1 MPSRLQHQHAVR
13 RRLGRLMASNA
24 NRVPPPLALG
34 LDAEALA
41 ALCFVRHPGADG
53 AVSGLT
59 LGFDAR
65 IAPARLPTCLRSP
78 LDGEVVP
85 ACALRVEGPAAAQR
99 WISARND
106 SNQFLD
112 GALGAILRLDAD
124 PTRLLALTAG
134 HVCGASPAAR
144 RGDRL
149 RFTSAGA
156 GPSMSFD
163 GELLDWQPNFVRL
176 DGSTPLDAGVAEVH
190 PEELERFAAQA
201 RLWPAG
207 VAQARVTETLRL
219 RTRDLEISGVGFDW
233 IDVVLNVAGDPS
245 RRYTLRNSMAWQPS
259 LPTQGG
265 DSGAALWNDA
275 DQIVAIHAGGHA
287 GAGETPWA
295 YAVPIGR
302 VLSWVGASVVC
313 RGEALQPAS
322 PAAAAP
328 PPAAAELPPVPA
340 DRSGRQA
347 READTLART
356 MYGEARG
363 EGLRGLEAVAHVVLN
378 RVDAQRWWG
387 RDVVAACLKPW
398 QFSCWNAADPN
409 RRKLFALS
417 AADPVYA
424 RAFEIADRLLEL
436 QDRDHAL
443 RLRSDPTEGATHY
456 YAPARVKRPAWA
468 AGRAPCARIGGHDF
482 FRDVA

>member
-1 MPSRLQHQHAVR
+1 MASDANRLGPSRV
-13 RRLGRLMASNA
+13 
-24 NRVPPPLALG
+24 LG
-34 LDAEALA
+34 LDGEALA

-53 AVSGLT
+53 TVSGLT
-59 LGFDAR
+59 LGFDSR
-65 IAPARLPTCLRSP
+65 IAPARLPESLPSP
-78 LDGEVVP
+78 LDGEPVP
-85 ACALRVEGPAAAQR
+85 ARALRVDGPATAQN

-134 HVCGASPAAR
+134 HVCGASRATR

-163 GELLDWQPNFVRL
+163 GDLLDWQPNFVRL

-190 PEELERFAAQA
+190 PEDLAGFLAQP
-201 RLWPAG
+201 RHWPAG
-207 VAQARVTETLRL
+207 VAQARITDKLRL
-219 RTRDLEISGVGFDW
+219 RTRDLEISGIGFEW

-265 DSGAALWNDA
+265 DSGAPLWNDA
-275 DQIVAIHAGGHA
+275 DQLVAIHAGGHA
-287 GAGETPWA
+287 VTGEAPWA

-302 VLSWVGASVVC
+302 VLEWVGASVVC
-313 RGEALQPAS
+313 RGERLQPA
-322 PAAAAP
+322 PPTTPAAP
-328 PPAAAELPPVPA
+328 PTSAIELASPRVN
-340 DRSGRQA
+340 GGERQLP
-347 READTLART
+347 EADTLART

-363 EGLRGLEAVAHVVLN
+363 EGARGLEAVAHVVLN
-378 RVDAQRWWG
+378 RVDAHRWWG
-387 RDVVAACLKPW
+387 DDVVAVCLKPW
-398 QFSCWNAADPN
+398 QFSCWNATDPN
-409 RRKLFALS
+409 RRKLLTLS

-424 RAFEIADRLLEL
+424 QAFGTATRLLEL
-436 QDRDHAL
+436 QDRDHAA

-456 YAPARVKRPAWA
+456 YAPALVKRPAWA

>member
-13 RRLGRLMASNA
+13 RRLGRLMATDA
-24 NRVPPPLALG
+24 NRVPPALALG

-53 AVSGLT
+53 AASGLT
-59 LGFDAR
+59 LGFDDR
-65 IAPARLPTCLRSP
+65 IAPARLPMGLRSP
-78 LDGEVVP
+78 FGGEPVP
-85 ACALRVEGPAAAQR
+85 ARALRVEGPATAQN
-99 WISARND
+99 WITARND

-176 DGSTPLDAGVAEVH
+176 DGSTPLDAGVAEVL
-190 PEELERFAAQA
+190 PDDLARLTAQQ

-207 VAQARVTETLRL
+207 VAQARLTDTLRL

-233 IDVVLNVAGDPS
+233 IDVALNVAGDPS

-287 GAGETPWA
+287 AAGEAPWA

-302 VLSWVGASVVC
+302 VLGWVGASVVC
-313 RGEALQPAS
+313 RGERLQPL
-322 PAAAAP
+322 PLAAPAAP
-328 PPAAAELPPVPA
+328 PAAIELPSPRVERGDGQLRA
-340 DRSGRQA
+340 
-347 READTLART
+347 ADTLART

-363 EGLRGLEAVAHVVLN
+363 EGVRGLEAVAHVVLN
-378 RVDAQRWWG
+378 RVDARRWWG
-387 RDVVAACLKPW
+387 DDVVAVCLKPW

-409 RRKLFALS
+409 RRKLLDLS

-424 RAFEIADRLLEL
+424 RAFETAQRLLEL
-436 QDRDHAL
+436 QGRDHAE
-443 RLRSDPTEGATHY
+443 RLRGDPTAGATHY

-482 FRDVA
+482 FRDIA